1 MPTGFNNTKQV
12 ISHLKESVGD
22 WSVPPPHGESF
33 QNPLLLSATED
44 SPYTPTYQFPA
55 STPSPKS
62 EGN

>member
-12 ISHLKESVGD
+12 IGHFKESVGD
-22 WSVPPPHGESF
+22 LSVPPLRGGLF
-33 QNPLLLSATED
+33 QNPLLFSATED